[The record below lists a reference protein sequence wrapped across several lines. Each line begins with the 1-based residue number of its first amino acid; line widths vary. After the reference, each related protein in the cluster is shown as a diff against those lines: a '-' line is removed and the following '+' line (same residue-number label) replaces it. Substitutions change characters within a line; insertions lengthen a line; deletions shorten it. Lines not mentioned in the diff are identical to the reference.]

1 MCPPSLG
8 FLSTSPLSSTPAF
21 QAPGSVT
28 AKYLCSQDQ
37 AHEITLNLFLRFLPP
52 NSKCKLTIKFPN
64 LKEKILRL

>member
-21 QAPGSVT
+21 QAAGSVT

-37 AHEITLNLFLRFLPP
+37 AHEIILYLFLRFLPL
-52 NSKCKLTIKFPN
+52 NSKCK
-64 LKEKILRL
+64 